1 MKAVS
6 NYKSQDRKSSTQSV
20 STKTE
25 GKKSVSEKV
34 RSQNSS
40 ADKTIVDSIDL
51 AIDYSTIFE
60 LAPTALIVIN
70 EKGIIFQANKSAVK
84 QLNFSKEQLIGS
96 NIFSMIT
103 NCHCGN
109 NIQSCIL
116 GIEAEDPHRCEIILK
131 RSDEKTFD
139 ALLEIIKIDPELG
152 FYYASFTN
160 ISELKIHEHVI
171 EKSLLKEKHL
181 NEMKSRFISLA
192 SHEFRTPLA
201 SILSSAWLMSKYHEK
216 NDAEKL
222 LVHIKK
228 VMSSVVGLN
237 DILNDFI
244 SYSLLESA
252 MERNNPVRFNLV
264 DFVENIIDEH
274 RKENLE
280 HQFIYYH
287 NEELQHIIIDRV
299 LFKICL
305 GNIIGNAIKYS
316 SEKKKV
322 EINTI
327 VDSETEEIIIAVKD
341 HGIGIPD
348 KDKEHIFEQFYRAS
362 NTNYI
367 QGTGLGLNITYKL
380 MSLIG
385 GSIKFV
391 SEWKKGTTF
400 FLTIPQNKVNI
411 IL

>member
-1 MKAVS
+1 MRTVT
-6 NYKSQDRKSSTQSV
+6 NYKNKERKSSTQSV
-20 STKTE
+20 SEKAE

-34 RSQNSS
+34 KSQNSS
-40 ADKTIVDSIDL
+40 VKKKDDVTTDFTINYNS
-51 AIDYSTIFE
+51 IFE
-60 LAPTALIVIN
+60 LAPAALIVIN
-70 EKGIIFQANKSAVK
+70 GDGIIYKANKTAAK
-84 QLNFSKEQLIGS
+84 QLEFSKEKLLGT
-96 NIFSMIT
+96 NIFSVIT
-103 NCHCGN
+103 DCHCGN
-109 NIQSCIL
+109 NVQSCLIQN
-116 GIEAEDPHRCEIILK
+116 ENKHRCEIKLK
-131 RSDEKTFD
+131 KSDGNTFD
-139 ALLEIIKIDPELG
+139 ALLEIARIDDNSG
-152 FYYASFTN
+152 FFYVSFTN
-160 ISELKIHEHVI
+160 VSELKIHEHVI

-252 MERNNPVRFNLV
+252 MERNNPISFNLV

-280 HQFIYYH
+280 HQFIYNH
-287 NEELQHIIIDRV
+287 NEELQHIFIDRV

-316 SEKKKV
+316 NEKKKV

-327 VDSETEEIIIAVKD
+327 VDSETKEIIIAVKD

-348 KDKEHIFEQFYRAS
+348 KDKGHIFEQFYRAS

>member
-1 MKAVS
+1 MRTVT
-6 NYKSQDRKSSTQSV
+6 NYKNKERKSSTQSV
-20 STKTE
+20 SEKAE

-34 RSQNSS
+34 KSQNSS
-40 ADKTIVDSIDL
+40 VKKKDDVTTDFTINYNS
-51 AIDYSTIFE
+51 IFE

-70 EKGIIFQANKSAVK
+70 EKGVIYQANKSAVK

-103 NCHCGN
+103 NCHCDN

-201 SILSSAWLMSKYHEK
+201 SILSSTWLMSKYHEK
-216 NDAEKL
+216 NDSEKIL
-222 LVHIKK
+222 EHIKK

-252 MERNNPVRFNLV
+252 MERNNPVRINLTE
-264 DFVENIIDEH
+264 FVEISIDEH

-280 HQFIYYH
+280 FQFIYTHSGDLEYTF
-287 NEELQHIIIDRV
+287 IDKI
-299 LFKICL
+299 LLKICL

-316 SEKKKV
+316 VHKKKI
-322 EINTI
+322 EITSFF
-327 VDSETEEIIIAVKD
+327 DSVTNEIIISIKD

-362 NTNYI
+362 NTNYV

-380 MSLIG
+380 INLIG
-385 GSIKFV
+385 GSIKFI

-400 FLTIPQNKVNI
+400 FLTIPHKKINLI
-411 IL
+411 